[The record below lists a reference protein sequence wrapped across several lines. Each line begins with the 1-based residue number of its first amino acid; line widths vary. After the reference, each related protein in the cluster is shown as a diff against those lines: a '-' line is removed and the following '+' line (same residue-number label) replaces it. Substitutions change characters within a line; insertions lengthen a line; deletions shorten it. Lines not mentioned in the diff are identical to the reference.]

1 MLKPD
6 VTNFNRYQK
15 GREAASKEM
24 DHPDFDV
31 NVAINPLN
39 LTPQIMRSNMD
50 TFVNLLSQGGQH
62 NDYVMRALPRVQN

>member
-6 VTNFNRYQK
+6 VTNFNRYQS

-31 NVAINPLN
+31 NVAIAAFEYDPPDNA
-39 LTPQIMRSNMD
+39 
-50 TFVNLLSQGGQH
+50 FQH
-62 NDYVMRALPRVQN
+62 GYLRELIKSDHQRYV